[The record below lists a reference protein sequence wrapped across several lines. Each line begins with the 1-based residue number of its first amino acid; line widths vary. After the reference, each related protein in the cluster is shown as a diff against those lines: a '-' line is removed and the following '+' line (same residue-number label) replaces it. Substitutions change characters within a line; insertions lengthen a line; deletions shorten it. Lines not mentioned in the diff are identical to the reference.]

1 MGRAISEAEARN
13 MEQRIRETMRR
24 LAVDNPQAWGALSL
38 EQRLE
43 RAATAAGDQLVTEAH
58 LKRTRIAKT
67 VAAHDRIT
75 AYTET
80 QVAHGEDATRLDALE
95 RMLAPKNDG
104 KNHIQSVESQ
114 TNGLVAYSMGRLVDA
129 WETISPRFLGLFRNT
144 AAEEAMVLELHGTP
158 TGRPEMAKAAKTFHD
173 LAEELRLRYV
183 DAGGQVGKLDNW
195 GMPHAWSQR
204 RVLKVGREAF
214 VDNFMRW
221 IDRSRYVHEDG
232 RLFSDP
238 EMREFLGHAWLT
250 VATDGANAQGNVEH
264 VGGRIKANRHAAHR
278 QLHFT
283 DGQAALEATRSYS
296 ERNLFQTLA
305 GHVQAMARDIAL
317 VETFGPNSD
326 LAIRHHLDQFYRE
339 AAVAT
344 PGREGRYAAQAERIT
359 NLYNYVAGNRPPP
372 AHHGL
377 ANAAQDV
384 RNILSAALLG
394 SAPITSITDEGTV
407 YLTAKVNH
415 LPLHQVFL
423 NEVRA
428 FNLFDRTEKR
438 LAMRAGLLV
447 DTMTDEVNRFAA
459 ERAGPR
465 FSAKLSNAFIR
476 LSGLSGMTEAR
487 RRAFSVTMMDTIGH
501 LTRQVETLE
510 ALDPSDY
517 RILLSKGLTD
527 ADWKIWRAAQ
537 PEAWRGNDT
546 VLTADAIMRV
556 PDEHVAHA
564 IEPTTQAMRAEAVA
578 QIAELTKRNAQEHTW
593 LSKRTE
599 RLASYRAKLAKILR
613 DFSLT
618 RDAKIE
624 KTREYGDMRVKLI
637 EAQNERIA
645 AEADID
651 AYLLHANETKQIV
664 DTLWSIRES
673 TWGQTEQAISRT
685 VHVKDAAAAKRGE
698 IGQRLGERLGESK
711 RRIME
716 IESTLARL
724 QRDATSEIKQKMEE
738 LDQRFSGAM
747 DETADWYQRMQQRV
761 ERRNLA
767 MQSIAGRLNST
778 ISQEVRVARQRA
790 ATKLLGLVLEEQDL
804 AVIDPGARERAA
816 MTAGTRSGTIKGELV
831 RSFFLFKSFPFALL
845 KRHWERGLKLY
856 DGIPGKAGYLATLI
870 SLQTILGALA
880 LEINDVVSGR
890 DPRGLL
896 PDDER
901 WKRAWV
907 AAFLKGGALGLYGD
921 FLFNETTAGN
931 RSLIATT
938 SGPVGGLIE
947 STDDLLRGNII
958 QAMRGEDTH
967 AGAEAVRFAKGLTP
981 GGNLWYAKAAM
992 DHLVF
997 QELQEYMSP
1006 GYLARQKARAQR
1018 LYGTS
1023 YWWAPGDPASEARA
1037 PDLRRVVDGR

>member
-1 MGRAISEAEARN
+1 MREECRQAVEAAIGRMISEAEARN
-13 MEQRIRETMRR
+13 IEQRIRETMRR
-24 LAVDNPQAWGALSL
+24 LAVDDPQAWGALSL
-38 EQRLE
+38 DQRLE
-43 RAATAAGDQLVTEAH
+43 RAATAAGEQLVSEAH
-58 LKRTRIAKT
+58 LKRARIART
-67 VAAHDRIT
+67 VAAHDRIM
-75 AYTET
+75 AYTEA
-80 QVAHGEDATRLDALE
+80 QVAHGEDQTRLDAVE

-129 WETISPRFLGLFRNT
+129 WEAISPRFLGLFRNK
-144 AAEEAMVLELHGTP
+144 AAEEAMILELHGTP
-158 TGRPEMAKAAKTFHD
+158 TGRPGMAKAAQTFHD

-204 RVLKVGREAF
+204 YFLKAGRDAVVE
-214 VDNFMRW
+214 DFMRW

-238 EMREFLGHAWLT
+238 EMRDFLGNAWLT
-250 VATDGANAQGNVEH
+250 VATDGANQQGNVEH
-264 VGGRIKANRHAAHR
+264 LGGRIKANRHAAHR
-278 QLHFT
+278 QIHFT
-283 DGQAALEATRSYS
+283 DGQAALEATRRYS
-296 ERNLFQTLA
+296 DRNLFQTLA
-305 GHVQAMARDIAL
+305 GHVRAMARDIAL
-317 VETFGPNSD
+317 VETFGPNAD

-359 NLYNYVAGNRPPP
+359 NLYNYVAGNLPPP

-384 RNILSAALLG
+384 RNVLSAALLG
-394 SAPITSITDEGTV
+394 SASITAITDEGTV

-447 DTMTDEVNRFAA
+447 DTMIDEVNRFAA
-459 ERAGPR
+459 DRAGPR
-465 FSAKLSNAFIR
+465 FSSKLSTAFIR

-510 ALDPSDY
+510 ALDPGDH

-527 ADWKIWRAAQ
+527 ADWQIWRAAQ

-546 VLTADAIMRV
+546 VLTAEAIMRV
-556 PDEHVAHA
+556 PDDTVRA
-564 IEPTTQAMRAEAVA
+564 IDSS
-578 QIAELTKRNAQEHTW
+578 
-593 LSKRTE
+593 LSP
-599 RLASYRAKLAKILR
+599 SLAK
-613 DFSLT
+613 
-618 RDAKIE
+618 
-624 KTREYGDMRVKLI
+624 
-637 EAQNERIA
+637 
-645 AEADID
+645 
-651 AYLLHANETKQIV
+651 
-664 DTLWSIRES
+664 
-673 TWGQTEQAISRT
+673 
-685 VHVKDAAAAKRGE
+685 
-698 IGQRLGERLGESK
+698 
-711 RRIME
+711 
-716 IESTLARL
+716 
-724 QRDATSEIKQKMEE
+724 
-738 LDQRFSGAM
+738 
-747 DETADWYQRMQQRV
+747 
-761 ERRNLA
+761 
-767 MQSIAGRLNST
+767 
-778 ISQEVRVARQRA
+778 QRA

-816 MTAGTRSGTIKGELV
+816 MTAGTRRGTLKGELV
-831 RSFFLFKSFPFALL
+831 RSFFLFKSFPFALI
-845 KRHWERGLKLY
+845 KRHWERGLTLY

-890 DPRGLL
+890 DPRGLT
-896 PDDER
+896 PDDAR
-901 WKRAWV
+901 WKRAWM

-921 FLFNETTAGN
+921 FLFNETTSGN
-931 RSLIATT
+931 RSLIATA

-992 DHLVF
+992 DHLIF
-997 QELQEYMSP
+997 QELQEYLSP
-1006 GYLARQKARAQR
+1006 GYLARQQARARR

-1023 YWWAPGDPASEARA
+1023 YWWAPGDPLSEARA
-1037 PDLRRVVDGR
+1037 PNLERVVTDR